1 MTRLRLTF
9 TIILLFFAGLFSPI
23 PVRPQESPKVA
34 RIGWLGGNPAGGP
47 HLREAFLQGLRD
59 LGYVEG
65 RNFLIEYR
73 YAGAKGELLPAL
85 ASELVAL
92 KVDLIFASGGTS
104 GALAAKQATRTIP
117 IVFVSGADPVAS
129 GLVTS
134 VARPGGNVTGLSIL
148 FSTDLVTKGMEL
160 LTQAVPK
167 VSRVAVL
174 WAPGDMAEQ
183 QAKAMLRAAEVAAR
197 SLGVRIHIVEARG
210 PDDLPRAFSEMTR
223 ARADA
228 VTVVGSRI
236 FFEER
241 RRLADLAAKSRLP
254 AVYSSR
260 ESVEAGGLM
269 SYGPSVPDLYQRA
282 ASYVDKILKGAQP
295 ADLPVEQPT
304 KFELLI
310 NLNTAKALGLTIPQ
324 SVLARADQLLEK

>member
-1 MTRLRLTF
+1 MTNRRTF
-9 TIILLFFAGLFSPI
+9 IVTAAVLLAAPLAADA
-23 PVRPQESPKVA
+23 QQAAKVP
-34 RIGWLGGNPAGGP
+34 RIGWLGGDPARGT
-47 HLREAFLQGLRD
+47 HLREAFLQELRE
-59 LGYVEG
+59 LGYAEG
-65 RNFLIEYR
+65 RNLVIEYR

-85 ASELVAL
+85 AAELVAR

-117 IVFVSGADPVAS
+117 IVFVGGADPVAS

-134 VARPGGNVTGLSIL
+134 VARPGGNVTGLPIL

-167 VSRVAVL
+167 IGRVAVL
-174 WAPGDMAEQ
+174 SAPSDMAEQ
-183 QAKAMLRAAEVAAR
+183 QAKAVLRAAEGAAR
-197 SLGVRIHIVEARG
+197 SLGVQIHIVEARG
-210 PDDLPRAFSEMTR
+210 LDDLARAFSEMTR
-223 ARADA
+223 ARVDA

-241 RRLADLAAKSRLP
+241 RRLVDLAATSRLP

-269 SYGPSVPDLYQRA
+269 SYGPSLPDLYRRA
-282 ASYVDKILKGAQP
+282 ATYVAKILKGANP
-295 ADLPVEQPT
+295 ADL
-304 KFELLI
+304 LLSSPRSL
-310 NLNTAKALGLTIPQ
+310 NL
-324 SVLARADQLLEK
+324 

>member
-1 MTRLRLTF
+1 MTGLWLAF
-9 TIILLFFAGLFSPI
+9 TITLPFFAGLFSPI
-23 PVRPQESPKVA
+23 LVRAQDSPKVA
-34 RIGWLGGNPAGGP
+34 RIGWLGANPAGGP

-73 YAGAKGELLPAL
+73 YAGTKDERFPAL
-85 ASELVAL
+85 AADLAAL
-92 KVDLIFASGGTS
+92 KVDLIFASGGTA

-117 IVFVSGADPVAS
+117 IVFVGGFDPVVT
-129 GLVTS
+129 GLVAS
-134 VARPGGNVTGLSIL
+134 VARPGGNVTGLSNL
-148 FSTDLVTKGMEL
+148 FSADLVTKGMEL
-160 LTQAVPK
+160 LARAVPN
-167 VSRVAVL
+167 VRRVAVL
-174 WAPGDMAEQ
+174 WAPRDMAEQ
-183 QAKAMLRAAEVAAR
+183 QAKAMLRAAEAAAR
-197 SLGVRIHIVEARG
+197 SLSVQIHMVEARG
-210 PDDLPRAFSEMTR
+210 PDDLARAFSEMTR

-228 VTVVGSRI
+228 VTVVGGRI

-269 SYGPSVPDLYQRA
+269 SYGPSVPDLYRRA
-282 ASYVDKILKGAQP
+282 ASYVDKILRGAQP

-310 NLNTAKALGLTIPQ
+310 
-324 SVLARADQLLEK
+324 